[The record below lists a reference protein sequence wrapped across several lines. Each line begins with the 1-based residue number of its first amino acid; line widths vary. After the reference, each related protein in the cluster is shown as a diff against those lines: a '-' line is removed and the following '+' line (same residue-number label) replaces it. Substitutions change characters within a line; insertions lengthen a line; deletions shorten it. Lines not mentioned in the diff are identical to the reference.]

1 MIVGAAVAVL
11 VLLVMAHSSYF
22 VAVDAVGGV
31 LELAGPVVVA
41 GVTFRSCHASLQSWF
56 FTGMYLVAAASVASC
71 WSCISISGYWW
82 ISLVAL
88 AGFGNHCH

>member
-31 LELAGPVVVA
+31 LELAGPVGRSSRCDFQELPRFIAVV
-41 GVTFRSCHASLQSWF
+41 VFYRHVFSC
-56 FTGMYLVAAASVASC
+56 
-71 WSCISISGYWW
+71 SG
-82 ISLVAL
+82 
-88 AGFGNHCH
+88 

>member
-31 LELAGPVVVA
+31 LELAGPV
-41 GVTFRSCHASLQSWF
+41 GRSCTCDFQELPRFIAVVVFYRHVF
-56 FTGMYLVAAASVASC
+56 SC
-71 WSCISISGYWW
+71 SG
-82 ISLVAL
+82 
-88 AGFGNHCH
+88 